1 MLKSIFKNA
10 SWLVVAELL
19 NKGVFFL
26 VTIIIARS
34 FGTDL
39 FGQFNYA
46 ISFVII
52 FSVIADFGINNL
64 IIREVARDKD
74 SADKLIGNSF
84 ILKIFLSILTIILIF
99 ISTIFTNKP
108 AEVNLLVYVLSLY
121 VVFNSY
127 NTFSKSIYRAFEKMK
142 FETLLKLIES
152 IILVLYV
159 IFASIY
165 IKDMTVLIFGFVF
178 ASAVTFL
185 MSIRWIKKFFT
196 KFNFKFDKQ
205 TFLFLVKEG
214 WPFALSG
221 IFVTAYFN
229 IDTVMVS
236 WIKGDVE
243 TGWYSA
249 AYNFLFISMLF
260 PSLANASIYP
270 VLSRQH
276 KELHLLKR
284 KINIWLLIQFATGI
298 AMAIGIYFSAEWLIS
313 IVYGKEYLPGSSSLQ
328 VLGFVLP
335 FAFLT
340 NFLGVL
346 LSSTNRQRTALYV
359 TCFNVVI
366 NIGSNLWLIPRYGS
380 IGAAYSALTSM
391 FLSAIILLIIF
402 KLKPTNYETSR
413 PEGIR

>member
-1 MLKSIFKNA
+1 
-10 SWLVVAELL
+10 
-19 NKGVFFL
+19 
-26 VTIIIARS
+26 
-34 FGTDL
+34 
-39 FGQFNYA
+39 
-46 ISFVII
+46 
-52 FSVIADFGINNL
+52 
-64 IIREVARDKD
+64 
-74 SADKLIGNSF
+74 
-84 ILKIFLSILTIILIF
+84 
-99 ISTIFTNKP
+99 
-108 AEVNLLVYVLSLY
+108 
-121 VVFNSY
+121 
-127 NTFSKSIYRAFEKMK
+127 MK